1 MRGHDDAATTR
12 RRRRQPRCRC
22 SPGSQSLQPP
32 CSQSLQCPG
41 RHRSFR
47 RRYSPSLAAAPSLQ
61 VPSQSLQP
69 PSLTGLTA
77 PLTQEDGWWRR
88 GRRRD
93 DDDATTSTGGRDGAE
108 RTEGDAHLQGSLFGA
123 ESGDGGPD
131 GGPLGA
137 VRAGRCFLDW
147 LVVEEVTQL
156 DVGPTSPARQVR
168 FLLLGDF
175 RQLPAVQDA
184 FGGAPVLRMLES
196 QLLPIWPAVSSTSSL
211 RTSEATRKSFPFW
224 SGCGWARRSRWS
236 CGMQCRGRRSSRGVG
251 PDTCLVIS
259 HAHRIAI
266 NEQEKGSGA
275 GRRCAGAGTKVAK
288 GSFVE
293 VWEVGSGFCWT
304 TARASRERSCSA
316 TRGCATRSPTPACWG
331 SRCAGGSGS
340 ATPTTRIFR

>member
-32 CSQSLQCPG
+32 RSQSLQCPG

-69 PSLTGLTA
+69 PSLTVLTA

-108 RTEGDAHLQGSLFGA
+108 RTEGEVHLQGSLFGA

-156 DVGPTSPARQVR
+156 DVGLWADIAGQAGAVPT
-168 FLLLGDF
+168 
-175 RQLPAVQDA
+175 
-184 FGGAPVLRMLES
+184 
-196 QLLPIWPAVSSTSSL
+196 
-211 RTSEATRKSFPFW
+211 
-224 SGCGWARRSRWS
+224 ARRL
-236 CGMQCRGRRSSRGVG
+236 QAAARGS
-251 PDTCLVIS
+251 
-259 HAHRIAI
+259 
-266 NEQEKGSGA
+266 A
-275 GRRCAGAGTKVAK
+275 GRRCSAC
-288 GSFVE
+288 S
-293 VWEVGSGFCWT
+293 S
-304 TARASRERSCSA
+304 RSCS
-316 TRGCATRSPTPACWG
+316 RSGRRFPPRAH
-331 SRCAGGSGS
+331 
-340 ATPTTRIFR
+340 

>member
-32 CSQSLQCPG
+32 RSQSLQCPG

-156 DVGPTSPARQVR
+156 DVGLWADIAGHAGAVPT
-168 FLLLGDF
+168 
-175 RQLPAVQDA
+175 
-184 FGGAPVLRMLES
+184 
-196 QLLPIWPAVSSTSSL
+196 
-211 RTSEATRKSFPFW
+211 
-224 SGCGWARRSRWS
+224 ARRLQAAAR
-236 CGMQCRGRRSSRGVG
+236 
-251 PDTCLVIS
+251 
-259 HAHRIAI
+259 
-266 NEQEKGSGA
+266 GA
-275 GRRCAGAGTKVAK
+275 GRLRRGAGAPHARVA
-288 GSFVE
+288 
-293 VWEVGSGFCWT
+293 
-304 TARASRERSCSA
+304 AA
-316 TRGCATRSPTPACWG
+316 PDL
-331 SRCAGGSGS
+331 AGGFLHELTENQRSDQKIFPFLEWLRVGEAEQVELRDAVQGAQEFPRRGAGHVPGDLPRS
-340 ATPTTRIFR
+340 QDRHQRAGEGEWRGTPLCWSRH

>member
-1 MRGHDDAATTR
+1 MG
-12 RRRRQPRCRC
+12 
-22 SPGSQSLQPP
+22 G
-32 CSQSLQCPG
+32 G
-41 RHRSFR
+41 
-47 RRYSPSLAAAPSLQ
+47 
-61 VPSQSLQP
+61 
-69 PSLTGLTA
+69 G
-77 PLTQEDGWWRR
+77 E
-88 GRRRD
+88 
-93 DDDATTSTGGRDGAE
+93 DDDATTTTRRPALVVGPGAE

-123 ESGDGGPD
+123 ESGE
-131 GGPLGA
+131 PLGA
-137 VRAGRCFLDW
+137 VRAKGLVSGLAGRRGGDAAGRGAVGRHRRPGRC
-147 LVVEEVTQL
+147 
-156 DVGPTSPARQVR
+156 GS
-168 FLLLGDF
+168 
-175 RQLPAVQDA
+175 A

-196 QLLPIWPAVSSTSSL
+196 QLLPVWPAVSSTSSL
-211 RTSEATRKSFPFW
+211 RTSEATKKIFPFLEW
-224 SGCGWARRSRWS
+224 LRVGEAEQVELRE
-236 CGMQCRGRRSSRGVG
+236 CRGRRSSRGVG

-316 TRGCATRSPTPACWG
+316 TRNFATRSPTPACWG